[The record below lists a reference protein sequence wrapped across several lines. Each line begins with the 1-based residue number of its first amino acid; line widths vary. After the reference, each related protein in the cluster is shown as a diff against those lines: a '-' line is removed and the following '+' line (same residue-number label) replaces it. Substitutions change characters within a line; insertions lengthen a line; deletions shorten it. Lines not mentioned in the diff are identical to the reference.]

1 MPRSLPLPDPKKENP
16 FELSSGVI
24 RKDPTIFEGEE
35 NRIVF
40 YKDVRPDTIDINNL
54 DPNTIKQ
61 VAYVQSRFK
70 DQLSPIGTKLNGL
83 YTPINQMPFAIQKI
97 IKTSDKIVLIRE
109 LTNPDTGDGGRTQ
122 GTMWYKQQVLGFTVE
137 DYAQEDKKVA
147 TKTAIPDSFRNLSA
161 IYDPNNKNNAF
172 ALNGASYY
180 NLILSSFA
188 KEFIEKVFYDGKGIR
203 ISSKRDKTG
212 NSIYEEDVFVNQDFE
227 TSPENTRGVAFSG
240 AFIHQGDSERS
251 SHGCII
257 FGCTRADNGTLPNG
271 YKPDGGIKEN
281 IALNKFLVENKVI
294 GPGLFE
300 QLLIINLWS
309 VPRDSFVTKGKLQGQ
324 VYDGQ
329 TGQLIPGTEAFYK
342 ETTLNTLSVEE
353 LNVDNPIT
361 DPSNLEITELEL
373 TKKDKRILFF
383 KKQQLAAQGII
394 RKAQKVFQG

>member
-1 MPRSLPLPDPKKENP
+1 MAEDLSPPESEKENI
-16 FELSSGVI
+16 FESSSEII
-24 RKDPTIFEGEE
+24 RKDSPQIFEDLGE
-35 NRIVF
+35 RIVF
-40 YKDVRPDTIDINNL
+40 YKDIRPDIIDVNNL

-61 VAYVQSRFK
+61 VAYIQSRFK

-227 TSPENTRGVAFSG
+227 TSPENARGVAFSG

-309 VPRDSFVTKGKLQGQ
+309 VPRDSFVTQGKLQGQ

-329 TGQLIPGTEAFYK
+329 TGQLIPGTEASFIEAQIK
-342 ETTLNTLSVEE
+342 PLTPQSINQSENSIISEPLNLKLS
-353 LNVDNPIT
+353 
-361 DPSNLEITELEL
+361 
-373 TKKDKRILFF
+373 KKDKRKLFF
-383 KKQQLAAQGII
+383 QKQQLTNQEMI
-394 RKAQKVFQG
+394 RKSQKVFQG